1 VSARWLVAMSG
12 GVDSSVAAALLVEQ
26 GVDAIGLTMDLGG
39 SERASEG
46 RCCGLPD
53 AEDARAVA
61 RRLGIRHFV
70 ASYRERFRAEV
81 IEPWIEDYRS
91 GRTPVPCTACNRAL
105 KFDHLLRRARALG
118 AEGVATGHYA
128 RIGRAPDGGAA
139 LLRARDRAKDQSF
152 FLFDV
157 PREALGRARFPVGEL
172 GKDEVRAHARR
183 LGLVTA
189 DKPESQDICFVPEGD
204 VRAAL
209 ARLAP
214 ETASGHGEIVDRDG
228 RTLGG
233 HPGAIGFTVGQ
244 RHGLGLAGGP
254 WYVAEVQPERNRLV
268 VERAEALAKRV
279 VEIER
284 ALWHDGAP
292 PQGEVRAQI
301 RHRMP
306 AVAAR
311 VEALGDGRARLEF
324 AAPVWAPA
332 PGQAAVVYDAPDER
346 VLGGGWIAGPV

>member
-1 VSARWLVAMSG
+1 MSARWLVAMSG

-26 GVDAIGLTMDLGG
+26 GVEAIGLTMDLGG
-39 SERASEG
+39 SESAREG

-61 RRLGIRHFV
+61 RKLGIRHFV
-70 ASYRERFRAEV
+70 ANYREQFRAEV
-81 IEPWIEDYRS
+81 IEPWIEAYRG
-91 GRTPVPCTACNRAL
+91 GRTPVACTACNRAL
-105 KFDHLLRRARALG
+105 KFDHLLRRACALG
-118 AEGVATGHYA
+118 ADGVATGHYA
-128 RIGRAPDGGAA
+128 RIGRTPDGGAA

-157 PREALGRARFPVGEL
+157 PREALARARFPVGEL
-172 GKDEVRAHARR
+172 GKHEVRALARR

-209 ARLAP
+209 ERLAP
-214 ETASGHGEIVDRDG
+214 GTASGAGEIVDREG
-228 RTLGG
+228 RVLGAHG
-233 HPGAIGFTVGQ
+233 GAVGFTVGQ

-254 WYVAEVQPERNRLV
+254 WYVAEVQPAHNRLV
-268 VERAEALAKRV
+268 VERAPALARRAI
-279 VEIER
+279 EIER

-292 PQGEVRAQI
+292 PAGEIRAQV

-306 AVAAR
+306 AAAAR
-311 VEALGDGRARLEF
+311 VEPLGEGRARLEF
-324 AAPVWAPA
+324 AEPVWAPA
-332 PGQAAVVYDAPDER
+332 PGQAAVVYDERDLR
-346 VLGGGWIAGPV
+346 VLGGGWIAGAA

>member
-1 VSARWLVAMSG
+1 VSWLVAMSG

-26 GVDAIGLTMDLGG
+26 GVEAIGMTMDLGG
-39 SERASEG
+39 TERASEG

-70 ASYRERFRAEV
+70 ANYRDVFRAEV

-105 KFDHLLRRARALG
+105 KFDHLLRRAGALG

-128 RIGRAPDGGAA
+128 RIGVAPDGGPA

-157 PREALGRARFPVGEL
+157 PRDALARARFPVGEL

-214 ETASGHGEIVDRDG
+214 ETASGPGEIVDRDG
-228 RTLGG
+228 RTLGS

-254 WYVAEVQPERNRLV
+254 WYVAEVQPEKNRLV
-268 VERAEALAKRV
+268 VERAEALAKRAIE
-279 VEIER
+279 VEG
-284 ALWHDGAP
+284 ALWHDAAQ

-306 AVAAR
+306 AALAR
-311 VEALGDGRARLEF
+311 VEPLGDGRARLEF

-332 PGQAAVVYDAPDER
+332 PGQAAVVYDACDER

>member
-1 VSARWLVAMSG
+1 MSWLVAMSG

-26 GVDAIGLTMDLGG
+26 GVDAIGMTMDLGG

-70 ASYRERFRAEV
+70 ANYRDVFRAEV
-81 IEPWIEDYRS
+81 IEPWVQAYQS

-105 KFDHLLRRARALG
+105 KFDHLLRRAGALG

-128 RIGRAPDGGAA
+128 RIGRAPDGGTS

-157 PREALGRARFPVGEL
+157 PREALARARFPVGEL

-189 DKPESQDICFVPEGD
+189 DKPESQDICFVPEGE
-204 VRAAL
+204 VRSAL
-209 ARLAP
+209 ERLAP
-214 ETASGHGEIVDRDG
+214 GSAVGAGEIVDRDG
-228 RTLGG
+228 LVLGA
-233 HPGAIGFTVGQ
+233 HRGAVGFTVGQ

-254 WYVAEVQPERNRLV
+254 WYVALVQPALNRLV
-268 VERAEALAKRV
+268 VERAPSLWKRALD
-279 VEIER
+279 VEGT
-284 ALWHDGAP
+284 LWHDGAP
-292 PQGEVRAQI
+292 PAGAVRAQI

-306 AVAAR
+306 AA
-311 VEALGDGRARLEF
+311 EATLESLGDGRARLEF

-332 PGQAAVVYDAPDER
+332 PGQAAVIYDERDER
-346 VLGGGWIAGPV
+346 VLGGGWIAGAV